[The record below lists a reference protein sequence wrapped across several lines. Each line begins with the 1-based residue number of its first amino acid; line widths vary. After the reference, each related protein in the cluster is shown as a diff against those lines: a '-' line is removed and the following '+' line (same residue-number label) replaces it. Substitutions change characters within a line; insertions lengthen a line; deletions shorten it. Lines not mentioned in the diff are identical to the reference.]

1 MTIYTVVWHE
11 DALADLAGL
20 WTAAQD
26 RQAITDAVLRVDRVL
41 RNDPNSKGVDFYGDR
56 LLIASPL
63 AVIYT
68 IREHDRLAEVL
79 SAIRV
84 EEPRL

>member
-1 MTIYTVVWHE
+1 VGYGFTHE
-11 DALADLAGL
+11 DPG
-20 WTAAQD
+20 WT
-26 RQAITDAVLRVDRVL
+26 
-41 RNDPNSKGVDFYGDR
+41 DFYGDR

-63 AVIYT
+63 AVVYA
-68 IREHDRLAEVL
+68 IREHDRLAEVI